1 MNTEPDLENEAGDVS
16 PDQNETAPTGK
27 KNHLTQIQPQRHFKR
42 LGRELAM
49 QYLFECD
56 IRDSVTEPD
65 TMSDFWEQAEGSG
78 EFPDSRVFRR
88 AKAYAETLIGHVQAN
103 DDDITAYLGKFSEKW
118 DVDRMSAVDRNIMK
132 VAVAEMLYCDDIP
145 HLVSI
150 DEAIEISKDFSDEK
164 SGVFINGILNGIKN
178 EIEKKNAGGRTE

>member
-1 MNTEPDLENEAGDVS
+1 MNTKSEFEHKAGDAA
-16 PDQNETAPTGK
+16 PGPHAQNSK
-27 KNHLTQIQPQRHFKR
+27 KAHQPQFQPHQHFKR

-56 IRDSVTEPD
+56 LRDSVTEPN
-65 TMSDFWEQAEGSG
+65 TMEDFWVQAEESG
-78 EFPDSRVFRR
+78 EFTDPRVFRR
-88 AKAYAETLIGHVQAN
+88 ARAYAETLIAHVQAN
-103 DDDITAYLGKFSEKW
+103 DDVITGYLGSFSEKW

-132 VAVAEMLYCDDIP
+132 VAVAEMLYCPDIP

-178 EIEKKNAGGRTE
+178 EIEKNSAGGKTE

>member
-27 KNHLTQIQPQRHFKR
+27 KKHLTQFQPHRHFKR

-56 IRDSVTEPD
+56 IRDSVTEPN
-65 TMSDFWEQAEGSG
+65 TMEDFWVQAEESG
-78 EFPDSRVFRR
+78 EFTDARVFRR
-88 AKAYAETLIGHVQAN
+88 AKAYAENLIASAQAN
-103 DDDITAYLGKFSEKW
+103 DDEITGYLGRFSEKW
-118 DVDRMSAVDRNIMK
+118 DVERMSAVDRNIMK
-132 VAVAEMLYCDDIP
+132 VAVAEMLFCADIP

-178 EIEKKNAGGRTE
+178 EIEKKPAGGRME

>member
-1 MNTEPDLENEAGDVS
+1 MNTESDFEHEAGAAS
-16 PDQNETAPTGK
+16 PEKHGANGK
-27 KNHLTQIQPQRHFKR
+27 KAHQPHFQPHQHFKR

-56 IRDSVTEPD
+56 LRDSVTEQN
-65 TMSDFWEQAEGSG
+65 TMEDFWAQAEESG
-78 EFPDSRVFRR
+78 EFTDARVFRR
-88 AKAYAETLIGHVQAN
+88 AKAYAETLIANVQAN
-103 DDDITAYLGKFSEKW
+103 DDEITGYLGSFSEKW
-118 DVDRMSAVDRNIMK
+118 DVERMSAVDRNIMK
-132 VAVAEMLYCDDIP
+132 VAVAEMLYCSDIP

-178 EIEKKNAGGRTE
+178 EIEKKAAGGKTE

>member
-1 MNTEPDLENEAGDVS
+1 MNTEPDLENEAGNVS
-16 PDQNETAPTGK
+16 PERKSPAAPGMK
-27 KNHLTQIQPQRHFKR
+27 KHQPQFQPHQHFKR

-56 IRDSVTEPD
+56 LRDSVTEPG
-65 TMSDFWEQAEGSG
+65 TMEDFWEQAEESG
-78 EFPDSRVFRR
+78 EFPDNRVFRR
-88 AKAYAETLIGHVQAN
+88 ARGYAELLIGHVQAN
-103 DDDITAYLGKFSEKW
+103 DDVITDYLSRFSEKW
-118 DVDRMSAVDRNIMK
+118 DVERMSAVDRNIMK
-132 VAVAEMLYCDDIP
+132 VAVAEMLYCTEIP

-178 EIEKKNAGGRTE
+178 EIEKKPADGRTE

>member
-1 MNTEPDLENEAGDVS
+1 MNTESDFERKAGDA
-16 PDQNETAPTGK
+16 APEKHGLNDK
-27 KNHLTQIQPQRHFKR
+27 KGRQTHFQPHQHFKR

-56 IRDSVTEPD
+56 LRDSVTEPG
-65 TMSDFWEQAEGSG
+65 TMEDFWTQAEESG
-78 EFPDSRVFRR
+78 EFTDSRVFRR
-88 AKAYAETLIGHVQAN
+88 AKAYAETLIGHVQAS
-103 DDDITAYLGKFSEKW
+103 DDEITGYLGKFSEKW

-132 VAVAEMLYCDDIP
+132 VAVAEMLFCPEIP
-145 HLVSI
+145 HVVSI

-178 EIEKKNAGGRTE
+178 EIEKNRTAGGTE

>member
-27 KNHLTQIQPQRHFKR
+27 KKHLTQFQPHRHFKR

-88 AKAYAETLIGHVQAN
+88 ARAYAETLIGHVQAN
-103 DDDITAYLGKFSEKW
+103 DDVITAYLGKFSEKW

-132 VAVAEMLYCDDIP
+132 VAVAEMLYCADIP

>member
-1 MNTEPDLENEAGDVS
+1 MNTEPDFENEAGDLS
-16 PDQNETAPTGK
+16 PEKKQTAADAGK
-27 KNHLTQIQPQRHFKR
+27 KHQPRFQPHQHFKR

-56 IRDSVTEPD
+56 LRDSVTEPN
-65 TMSDFWEQAEGSG
+65 TMEDFWEQAEESG
-78 EFPDSRVFRR
+78 EFPDNRVFRR
-88 AKAYAETLIGHVQAN
+88 ARAYAELLIGHVQAN
-103 DDDITAYLGKFSEKW
+103 DDVITGYLGRFSEKW
-118 DVDRMSAVDRNIMK
+118 DVERMSAVDRNIMK
-132 VAVAEMLYCDDIP
+132 VAVAEMLYCTEIP

-178 EIEKKNAGGRTE
+178 EIEKKPADGRTV

>member
-1 MNTEPDLENEAGDVS
+1 MNTDTDIDNGAEDA
-16 PDQNETAPTGK
+16 APERGRAAEGK
-27 KNHLTQIQPQRHFKR
+27 KQHQPQFQPHQHFKR

-56 IRDSVTEPD
+56 IRSSVSEPG
-65 TMSDFWEQAEGSG
+65 TMEDFWTQAEESG

-88 AKAYAETLIGHVQAN
+88 ARAFAELLIGHVQAN
-103 DDDITAYLGKFSEKW
+103 DDVVTGYLSKFSEKW
-118 DVDRMSAVDRNIMK
+118 DVERMSAVDRNIMK
-132 VAVAEMLYCDDIP
+132 VAVAEMLYCADIP

-150 DEAIEISKDFSDEK
+150 DEAIEISKDFSDER

-178 EIEKKNAGGRTE
+178 EIERNAAGGRTE

>member
-1 MNTEPDLENEAGDVS
+1 MNTESDFEHDAGDAAQDKPAS
-16 PDQNETAPTGK
+16 NGK
-27 KNHLTQIQPQRHFKR
+27 KSHRPQFQPHQHFKR

-56 IRDSVTEPD
+56 LRDSVTEPN
-65 TMSDFWEQAEGSG
+65 TMEDFWEQAEESG
-78 EFPDSRVFRR
+78 EFSDARVFRR
-88 AKAYAETLIGHVQAN
+88 AKAYAELLIGHVQAN
-103 DDDITAYLGKFSEKW
+103 DADITGYLGKFSEKW
-118 DVDRMSAVDRNIMK
+118 DVERMSAVDRNIMK
-132 VAVAEMLYCDDIP
+132 VAVAEMLFCSDIP

-178 EIEKKNAGGRTE
+178 EIEKKPADGRTE

>member
-1 MNTEPDLENEAGDVS
+1 MKTEPDFENEAGDLS
-16 PDQNETAPTGK
+16 PEK
-27 KNHLTQIQPQRHFKR
+27 KQHAADNGRKHQPRFQPHQHFKR

-56 IRDSVTEPD
+56 LRDSVTEPN
-65 TMSDFWEQAEGSG
+65 TMEDFWEQAEESG
-78 EFPDSRVFRR
+78 EFPDNRVFRR
-88 AKAYAETLIGHVQAN
+88 ARAYAELLIGHVQAN
-103 DDDITAYLGKFSEKW
+103 DDVITGYLGRFSEKW
-118 DVDRMSAVDRNIMK
+118 DVERMSAVDRNIMK
-132 VAVAEMLYCDDIP
+132 VAVAEMLYCTEIP

-178 EIEKKNAGGRTE
+178 EIEKKPADGRTV

>member
-1 MNTEPDLENEAGDVS
+1 MNTESDFEHEAG
-16 PDQNETAPTGK
+16 EKAPEKHTSNGK
-27 KNHLTQIQPQRHFKR
+27 KAHPPRFQPHQHFKR

-56 IRDSVTEPD
+56 LRASVTEPN
-65 TMSDFWEQAEGSG
+65 TMEDFWTQAEESG
-78 EFPDSRVFRR
+78 EFTDARVFRR

-103 DDDITAYLGKFSEKW
+103 DDEITEYLGSFSEKW
-118 DVDRMSAVDRNIMK
+118 DVERMSAVDRNIMK
-132 VAVAEMLYCDDIP
+132 VAVAEMMYCPEIP

-164 SGVFINGILNGIKN
+164 SGIFINGILNGIKN
-178 EIEKKNAGGRTE
+178 EIEKKTAGGKTE